1 MLGSPFIID
10 VYDNAFNWLGR
21 VANPETVE
29 GSVRFNASSVFTI
42 TIGATDPMFTEII
55 NWGARVTIIYRD
67 VPLFS
72 GVITLVEGSLLQTG
86 SVSFTIES
94 DWRILQNTLAWVRPD
109 NSLEASTIS
118 VKNQD
123 HATDQ
128 AQAYLLGGAATQ
140 GTSGTT
146 IGQTGYY
153 SWPSSVIYSET
164 ALKHIIEVNAKTRLG
179 RPLTIATDLNR
190 GGDIKTA
197 GKLPGIRFDRLED
210 TCLEIL
216 SFDGLGLK
224 LQQAP
229 RASTITVDVYVPTVW
244 DMPLTTDSGVVVDGS
259 WSVKYPTAT
268 RVILGGPGELADRV
282 FKGYVDSTGLEAQYG
297 DIVERFRDAT
307 SSADMI
313 WPELT
318 ALQADLQVPKYYAL
332 RSEVSTANKTTFAN
346 SMAASAKIAL
356 DEGLPTAG
364 ITATL
369 SETETFHF
377 GGTDGIQLGDTV
389 QVQGLTGLLYTEII
403 TEAEFVYTPDEFTVR
418 PIVGVRSDDPTYE
431 LAQTIQKIAT
441 AQRRLSKDR

>member
-1 MLGSPFIID
+1 MLAAPFTID
-10 VYDNAFNWLGR
+10 VYDKSFNWLGR
-21 VANPETVE
+21 VSNPESVV
-29 GSVRFNASSVFTI
+29 GSVRFNALSTFTI

-55 NWGARVTIIYRD
+55 NWGARVTIIYRS

-72 GVITLVEGSLLQTG
+72 GVITYVEGSLLQTG
-86 SVSFTIES
+86 SVSFTVES

-109 NSLEASTIS
+109 NTLEASTIS
-118 VKNQD
+118 IKNES

-128 AQAYLLGGAATQ
+128 AQAYLLGGASTQ

-153 SWPSSVIYSET
+153 SWPSAVVYSET

-179 RPLTIATDLNR
+179 RPLTIATDLGR

-216 SFDGLGLK
+216 SFDGLGLTI
-224 LQQAP
+224 QQAP
-229 RASTITVDVYVPTVW
+229 RTSTITVDVYTPTTW
-244 DMPLTTDSGVVVDGS
+244 DMPLTADSGVIVDGS
-259 WSVKYPTAT
+259 WSVNYPSAT
-268 RVILGGPGELADRV
+268 RVILGGPGDLADRM
-282 FKGYVDSTGLEAQYG
+282 FKGYVDGTGLEAQYG
-297 DIVERFRDAT
+297 DIIERFRDAT

-313 WPELT
+313 WPE
-318 ALQADLQVPKYYAL
+318 QPFSVDLQVAKYYLL
-332 RSEVSTANKTTFAN
+332 RSEITAAQKTTFTN
-346 SMAASAKIAL
+346 SLAASAKIAL

-364 ITATL
+364 INATL

-389 QVQGLTGLLYTEII
+389 QVQGLTGLLYTE
-403 TEAEFVYTPDEFTVR
+403 TVTAAEFTYTQDEFTVN
-418 PIVGVRSDDPTYE
+418 PIIGTRSDDPTYQ
-431 LAQTIQKIAT
+431 LAETIRTIAT
-441 AQRRLSKDR
+441 AQRRISKDR